1 MHSRLD
7 ELLASFTISVVL
19 EHRRIYIVQNRFN
32 LALQPVLLH
41 AFVEIAVVSVPLHLR
56 PVFLDHLFQINQ
68 NYFELEVNKVI
79 EAKTNSLGNL
89 NVVAFV
95 DARFDILPEMF
106 VEYLSKVLIRG
117 ITLFDFMEVL

>member
-1 MHSRLD
+1 
-7 ELLASFTISVVL
+7 
-19 EHRRIYIVQNRFN
+19 
-32 LALQPVLLH
+32 
-41 AFVEIAVVSVPLHLR
+41 
-56 PVFLDHLFQINQ
+56 VFLDHLFQINQ

-95 DARFDILPEMF
+95 DACFDIFPEMF